1 MSWQNEIS
9 TITRVW
15 INDLSDSPVYS
26 DERLLQLIT
35 VAAKYVKLEVNLDND
50 YTIDISTTTISPDPT
65 EINDENFIGFVSL
78 KAACLLDQSTFRTKA
93 ASEGIRAALGPASLS
108 VGGSLAGYET
118 ILNQGPCSLYEQLK
132 LDYEIGNVALFK
144 AILGPFSGNQ
154 FDPEFQ
160 HDRTRSNDRSGF
172 YN

>member
-15 INDLSDSPVYS
+15 INDLADPPVYS
-26 DERLLQLIT
+26 DERLEQLIV
-35 VAAKYVKLEVNLDND
+35 VAAKYVKLEVNLEND
-50 YTIDISTTTISPDPT
+50 YIIDIASTGITPDPT
-65 EINDENFIGFVSL
+65 DINDENFIGFVSL

-93 ASEGIRAALGPASLS
+93 ANEGIRAALGPASLS

-118 ILNQGPCSLYEQLK
+118 ILNQGPCALYEQLK
-132 LDYEIGNVALFK
+132 MDYEIGNVSLLK
-144 AILGPFSGNQ
+144 AVLGPFSGNQ

-160 HDRTRSNDRSGF
+160 HDRSRNSDRSGF
-172 YN
+172 YD